1 MALRALDESLSL
13 ESLSLDES
21 LSASI
26 LSSKRPYINGDGCAS
41 VPCLA
46 LTPEIL
52 SRALLCSYE
61 SSQQYLKARAAAAA
75 AAESDTPARLCSGA
89 ALGWLGIGFVGGGG
103 ERHELKVMLSL
114 AEDLLTKEE
123 PGACRASLSRRG
135 PAHKGRAANVPAACS
150 NSVVLD
156 ASEWRAALPSAIEAV
171 VVEGGGSEVRSLAWR
186 LRELLVGAFPADS
199 PAESDVPVVE
209 FSAEEAEAGR
219 KPFRLLAP

>member
-1 MALRALDESLSL
+1 M
-13 ESLSLDES
+13 
-21 LSASI
+21 
-26 LSSKRPYINGDGCAS
+26 
-41 VPCLA
+41 
-46 LTPEIL
+46 
-52 SRALLCSYE
+52 
-61 SSQQYLKARAAAAA
+61 
-75 AAESDTPARLCSGA
+75 
-89 ALGWLGIGFVGGGG
+89 
-103 ERHELKVMLSL
+103 
-114 AEDLLTKEE
+114 
-123 PGACRASLSRRG
+123 
-135 PAHKGRAANVPAACS
+135 PAACS